1 MTRSAVYAGSFD
13 PLTNGHVDIVERGRS
28 VFDRVIV
35 AVARNEGKDP
45 LFTTEERVEMAREV
59 LKDTP
64 NLRVDSYDG
73 MTVDY
78 VHSVDASMILRG
90 IRTISDF
97 EYEFQM
103 ALTNSHFADD
113 IEMVFMMTSNEY
125 AFLSSHFIKEV
136 VALGGDASAFV
147 PPFVEQRLKERLLE
161 RKT

>member
-1 MTRSAVYAGSFD
+1 MPKVVYPGSFD
-13 PLTNGHVDIVERGRS
+13 PISHGHIDLVRRGLK
-28 VFDRVIV
+28 VFSEVTV
-35 AVARNEGKDP
+35 AVARNEGKSP
-45 LFTTEERVEMAREV
+45 LFTTEERVEMVREV

-64 NLRVDSYDG
+64 NLRIDSYDG

-78 VHSVDASMILRG
+78 VHSVGASVILRG

-113 IEMVFMMTSNEY
+113 IEMVFMMTGDKY

-136 VALGGDASAFV
+136 VTLGGDVSGFV
-147 PPFVEQRLKERLLE
+147 PPFVEQRLKEKLL
-161 RKT
+161 KQQT